1 MPRLCDRKKEMV
13 EELMKEAIYRASLQV
28 LVQGWSGFTMDRV
41 AEQAGISKGTVY
53 NYFKDKA
60 ELILYIADQLAI
72 EEEARF
78 SALVEK
84 HQNCSKSFEEILR
97 TELKDREET
106 ANIITSMIHAFH
118 QEPRLR
124 EVALKDSLPLVRIRN
139 QWSTLLK
146 TGMENGEFTRCDPDV
161 MATVLTAI
169 LMGCSRQWAEDDLHI
184 PSSSVADNIM
194 KVLRNGLFSGEE
206 IADEA
211 Y

>member
-13 EELMKEAIYRASLQV
+13 EELMKEAIYSASLQV
-28 LVQGWSGFTMDRV
+28 LDQGWSGFTMDRV

-60 ELILYIADQLAI
+60 ELILYIADQLAK
-72 EEEARF
+72 EEEHRI
-78 SALVEK
+78 SSLREK
-84 HQNCSKSFEEILR
+84 NASCSIAFEEILR
-97 TELKDREET
+97 SELKEREAQ

-124 EVALKDSLPLVRIRN
+124 DVALKDSLPLVRIRN
-139 QWSTLLK
+139 HWSSLLK
-146 TGMENGEFTRCDPDV
+146 AGMENGEFASYDNEV
-161 MATVLTAI
+161 MAVVLTSI
-169 LMGCSRQWAEDDLHI
+169 LMGCSRQWAEEELYT
-184 PSSSVADNIM
+184 PSSVVADNIM